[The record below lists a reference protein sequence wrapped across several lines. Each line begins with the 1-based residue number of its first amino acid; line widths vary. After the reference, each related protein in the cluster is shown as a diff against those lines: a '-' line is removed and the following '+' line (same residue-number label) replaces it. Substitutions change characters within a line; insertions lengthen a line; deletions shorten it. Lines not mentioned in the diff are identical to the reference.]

1 MVDKGR
7 ITAIAAVL
15 VGITVFSFAWSTALY
30 LMLGF
35 GLDAIRPWS
44 VYQYIYA
51 YGFSGSDANLIGTS
65 FFIAAMVGAIGAGGM
80 WLLRPKNYYG
90 DARWAFTSEIRHAN
104 LMDAGGILVGKRGN
118 TFLRND
124 EPGHALVAAPTRSGK
139 GVGIVIPNL
148 LSWPGSVV
156 VLDIKHENHDITS
169 GFRGKHQPVFKWSPM
184 DDDGKSHC
192 YNPFDEVRQ
201 DVGHRISDLQ
211 RLATILLPQPMHAD
225 PMWQNEARDLFLG
238 IALFVMD
245 YPDVPSTIG
254 EVYRTLKSDVDLADV
269 AEFVINEHGDELD
282 PACRTSLSNFMHKAP
297 KERSGVKSNL
307 TASLN
312 LWANPVID
320 AATSKSDFTLRDL
333 RRKPT
338 TVYVGVKQNQLKTMA
353 PLIGLFFQQ
362 CVDVLGRDMPG
373 ADEKYEVLMMI
384 DEFASLGR
392 MEVIETA
399 LAFLA
404 GYKIRLVLIVQGLGQ
419 LHDLYDKGAENILQ
433 NSAVQVYF
441 AANDE
446 TTAVYVSKR
455 LGTKTITV
463 RSRSDP
469 GGFNWATKTT
479 SHAARDLML
488 PEQVRQLKDKK
499 EIVFKEGARP
509 VMADKIRYYADKGFK
524 SRLHAAVP
532 VPELRI
538 EQIQPRVFDLPKPQR
553 RRRRFGD
560 SMPDEEGF
568 GYEQEDEVAR
578 VDEQA
583 ESAELVA
590 MGEQLAKL
598 LEEES
603 GDGAAAE
610 LQAALDEFS
619 EDTSDEDS
627 PASETA

>member
-7 ITAIAAVL
+7 ITAIVAVIVAL
-15 VGITVFSFAWSTALY
+15 TVFSFAWSTALY

-51 YGFSGSDANLIGTS
+51 YGVSASGANVIGTS
-65 FFIAAMVGAIGAGGM
+65 FFIAAMVGAVGGGALWAM
-80 WLLRPKNYYG
+80 RPKNYYG
-90 DARWAFTSEIRHAN
+90 DARWAYSSEIRHAN
-104 LMDAGGILVGKRGN
+104 LMDAGGILIGKRGSKY
-118 TFLRND
+118 LRND
-124 EPGHALVAAPTRSGK
+124 EPGHITVAAPTRSGK

-156 VLDIKHENHDITS
+156 VLDIKHENHEITS
-169 GFRGKHQPVFKWSPM
+169 GFRGKHQRVFKWSPM
-184 DDDGKSHC
+184 DDEGLSHC
-192 YNPFDEVRQ
+192 FNPLDMVRQ
-201 DVGHRISDLQ
+201 DIGHRISDLQ
-211 RLATILLPQPMHAD
+211 RLAAILLPQPAHAD

-245 YPDVPSTIG
+245 DPDVPSSIG
-254 EVYRTLKSDVDLADV
+254 EIYRTLKSDVDLADV
-269 AEFVINEHGDELD
+269 AEFVINEHSDQLD
-282 PACRTSLSNFMHKAP
+282 PSCRMSLSNFMHKAP

-320 AATSKSDFTLRDL
+320 AATAKSDFSIENL
-333 RRKPT
+333 RRRPT
-338 TVYVGVKQNQLKTMA
+338 SIYIGVKQNQLKTMA

-362 CVDVLGRDMPG
+362 CVDVLGRELPG
-373 ADEKYEVLMMI
+373 PDETNEVMLMI
-384 DEFASLGR
+384 DEFASLGH
-392 MEVIETA
+392 MEIIENA

-433 NSAVQVYF
+433 NCAVQVYF

-455 LGTKTITV
+455 LGTKTISV

-469 GGFNWATKTT
+469 GGFNWSTRTT
-479 SHAARDLML
+479 SHSARDLML
-488 PEQVRQLKDKK
+488 PEQVRQLKETK
-499 EIVFKEGARP
+499 EIIFKENTRP
-509 VMADKIRYYADKGFK
+509 VMAEKIRYYSDKTFK
-524 SRLHAAVP
+524 ARLFPKQP
-532 VPELRI
+532 VPKLNI
-538 EQIQPRVFDLPKPQR
+538 VPIQPRVFELPKRQG

-568 GYEQEDEVAR
+568 GHEAPEEAVRIDED
-578 VDEQA
+578 A
-583 ESAELVA
+583 EATDLVA
-590 MGEQLAKL
+590 MGTELAKL
-598 LEEES
+598 LEEENEGGS
-603 GDGAAAE
+603 NDLSAALLDFETPDEEDNSTAAE
-610 LQAALDEFS
+610 S
-619 EDTSDEDS
+619 V
-627 PASETA
+627 